1 MTLKK
6 IDKRTV
12 LHMGIGGI
20 LGVAVLLPLGGMFND
35 LVSGGLI
42 AMGPHTPY
50 RLISSDLVWLVGSE
64 PLALVIQLLLYFALG
79 AVVGLSTLPFADDGR
94 SLVLRSLAHFAATAV
109 LLSLTT
115 WLLGWAWN
123 WQALAVYLILL
134 VAVYLLIWLARWVG
148 WYAEVADLRARLG
161 LAPGPSPLKWKEI
174 LPYLPFAAL
183 LCLLLPLVLA
193 LFDAADVPV
202 LRALL
207 YPWLLLPVGGFFSGL
222 SLGRRQGFCPLYPVL
237 CTLLTLLTVFL
248 AYNAT
253 ALYLCAVA
261 LVSTLLGSL
270 AGAAISRKKPCPGK
284 EEPL

>member
-1 MTLKK
+1 MNKT
-6 IDKRTV
+6 DKRAV
-12 LHMGIGGI
+12 LRIGLGGI
-20 LGVAVLLPLGGMFND
+20 LGIAVMIPVGGLFND

-42 AMGPHTPY
+42 SMGFHTPF
-50 RLISSDLVWLVGSE
+50 RLISSQLVWLVGSQ
-64 PLALVIQLLLYFALG
+64 PLALVIQLLLYFAMG
-79 AVVGLSTLPFADDGR
+79 AVAALATLPFADDGK
-94 SLVLRSLAHFAATAV
+94 SLLLRSLAHFMVTAG

-134 VAVYLLIWLARWVG
+134 GAVYLLIWLARWVG

-161 LAPGPSPLKWKEI
+161 LAPGPSPLKWKET

-222 SLGRRQGFCPLYPVL
+222 SLGRRQGLCPLYPVL

>member
-20 LGVAVLLPLGGMFND
+20 LGVAVLLPLGGVFND

-134 VAVYLLIWLARWVG
+134 AAVYLLIWLARWVG

-161 LAPGPSPLKWKEI
+161 LVPGPSPLKWKES
-174 LPYLPFAAL
+174 LPYLAFALGLCVGLPVILRL
-183 LCLLLPLVLA
+183 LDPP
-193 LFDAADVPV
+193 DVPV
-202 LRALL
+202 LTGLLLPYLL
-207 YPWLLLPVGGFFSGL
+207 YPVGGFFSGL
-222 SLGRRQGFCPLYPVL
+222 FLGRRHGLCLLYPLAGGLL
-237 CTLLTLLTVFL
+237 CLVTVFL
-248 AYNAT
+248 IYNYT
-253 ALYLCAVA
+253 ALSHCLLFALPALTGNLTGAV
-261 LVSTLLGSL
+261 LG
-270 AGAAISRKKPCPGK
+270 RKKPNSRK
-284 EEPL
+284 EETL

>member
-1 MTLKK
+1 MKK
-6 IDKRTV
+6 IDKRIV
-12 LHMGIGGI
+12 LRMGSGGFLAI
-20 LGVAVLLPLGGMFND
+20 AVLLPLGGIFND

-42 AMGPHTPY
+42 AMGPHIPF

-79 AVVGLSTLPFADDGR
+79 AAVGLSTLPFADDGR
-94 SLVLRSLAHFAATAV
+94 SLVLRSLAHFAVTAG
-109 LLSLTT
+109 LLSFTT

-134 VAVYLLIWLARWVG
+134 GAVYLLIWLARWVG

-222 SLGRRQGFCPLYPVL
+222 SLGRRQGLCPLYPL
-237 CTLLTLLTVFL
+237 FCTLLTLLTVFL

-270 AGAAISRKKPCPGK
+270 AGAAIRRKKPCPGK